1 MPGDALKKVMADSAK
16 QARWKRNILL
26 TCVVLGSSAGVAMAQ
41 QDAAAPK
48 DVKPD
53 AVAPVDPSA
62 SVIIY
67 DGGLK
72 PGWKD
77 IGWAPRELPKS
88 APARLRMFNYG
99 GWILY
104 QPKLAGAYGAL
115 SFRFTAPEA
124 YGEFLDVRLDAP
136 GAAVF
141 PHVRISPEF
150 IVKKDREWA
159 EVVVPMEVLNPRNDP
174 FDRLVM
180 RASKD
185 VGRDWVLFD
194 KVALVPLAPDIAAA
208 RAAGGGRAGRGAGKE
223 SKMIIDCAA
232 PSRPISPLIYGIAL
246 DGNKETT
253 DTHQWKLGATIRRW
267 GGNPTSRYNWKLGR
281 AWNTGND
288 WYFRNVQL
296 GFGADDFLESNRK
309 NNVQSALTLPLLGWV
324 AKDTSSVG
332 FPVSAFGPQQ
342 AVDETEPAGGN
353 GVRRDGTPL
362 PPGAPATTSV
372 QAPPEFISD
381 WVRSLREADSKRG
394 GARGVNMYILD
405 NEPALWSSTHRD
417 VHPEPLTYDELLK
430 RTIDYGTVVRRADPE
445 AVIAGPAEWGW
456 TNYFWSAADFAP
468 GRPPYTDRR
477 AHGDVA
483 LIPWYLR
490 ELRDYEKKT
499 GVRVLDVVDVH
510 FYPQSNVGLGLEGAT
525 DAETN
530 ARRIRSTRALWDPS
544 YKDESWIGEPIQ
556 LIPRVKQWIAENYPG
571 RGMSI
576 GEYNFGAM
584 KHMSGGLAQAE
595 ALGRFG
601 QQGLTSAFFW
611 QYPAENSPT
620 FWAFRAYRDFD
631 GKGGRFQDVSL
642 PTTAAEGTSLFASR
656 DASGKKLV
664 AILLNFDPEQAAQ
677 AQLEFK
683 GCGTLNAVR
692 VLGYSGAPGGFTEQ
706 ATGTKADQALSQRLP
721 PYSITVLDLTV
732 K

>member
-1 MPGDALKKVMADSAK
+1 MADRAK
-16 QARWKRNILL
+16 HARWKRTVIL
-26 TCVVLGSSAGVAMAQ
+26 TCAVLGSGAGVAMAQ
-41 QDAAAPK
+41 QQSAAAKDTAAPAKDAAQPANT
-48 DVKPD
+48 D
-53 AVAPVDPSA
+53 AVAV
-62 SVIIY
+62 Y
-67 DGGLK
+67 DGGLQA
-72 PGWKD
+72 GWKD
-77 IGWAPRELPKS
+77 IGWAPRELPKG
-88 APARLRMFNYG
+88 APARLRMVNYG

-104 QPKLAGAYGAL
+104 RPKLAGAYGAL
-115 SFRFTAPEA
+115 SFRFTAPES

-136 GAAVF
+136 GAATF

-150 IVKKDREWA
+150 IVKRDREWA
-159 EVVVPMEVLNPRNDP
+159 EVVVPMEVLNPRSEP

-180 RASKD
+180 RASKE

-194 KVALVPLAPDIAAA
+194 KVALVPLSPDVAAA
-208 RAAGGGRAGRGAGKE
+208 RAAGGGRMGRGDGRE
-223 SKMIIDCAA
+223 SKMLIDCSA
-232 PSRPISPLIYGIAL
+232 PSKPINPLIYGIAL
-246 DGNKETT
+246 DGNKETS

-309 NNVQSALTLPLLGWV
+309 NNVQSALTLPLIGWV

-332 FPVSAFGPQQ
+332 FPVSSFGPQQ
-342 AVDETEPAGGN
+342 AQDDTEPAGGN

-362 PPGAPATTSV
+362 VPGAATTTSV
-372 QAPPEFISD
+372 QAPPEFISE
-381 WVRSLREADSKRG
+381 WVKSLKAAK
-394 GARGVNMYILD
+394 RGVNMYILD

-430 RTIDYGTVVRRADPE
+430 RTIDYGTAVRKADPD

-483 LIPWYLR
+483 LLPWYLR

-499 GVRVLDVVDVH
+499 GVRLLDVVDVH

-525 DAETN
+525 DPDTN
-530 ARRIRSTRALWDPS
+530 ARRIRSTRALWDPT
-544 YKDESWIGEPIQ
+544 YKDESWISEPIQ
-556 LIPRVKQWIAENYPG
+556 LIPRVKQWISENYPG

-631 GKGGRFQDVSL
+631 GRGGRFQDNGL
-642 PTTAAEGTSLFASR
+642 ATTAPEGTSLFASR
-656 DASGKKLV
+656 DASGKKLTAV
-664 AILLNFDPEQAAQ
+664 LLNFDPEQPAQ

-683 GCGTLNAVR
+683 GCGSLNTVR
-692 VLGYSGAPGGFTEQ
+692 VMGYSGAPGGFTEQ
-706 ATGTKADQALSQRLP
+706 ATGKKAEQALSQRLP